1 MPKRATLSEEKLRGL
16 EAVFQGPKT
25 IEPEKK
31 KASKPE
37 KQKATFY
44 LGPEAVELLEELR
57 LRLRR
62 QHGLPPSVAS
72 KSAIVE
78 AALRMAQAD
87 LEGLART
94 VAEFSEG

>member
-16 EAVFQGPKT
+16 EAVFQGPKA

-62 QHGLPPSVAS
+62 EWGLAPSVAS

-78 AALRMAQAD
+78 AALRLAQAD
-87 LEGLART
+87 FEALART
-94 VAEFSEG
+94 LAQSSQG